1 MMPAIHN
8 YEYDVVHKYGR
19 NPNGSLGT
27 EAAITADGALFF
39 ASAATTVRIKAG
51 GNVNDTANGSGA
63 REVTV
68 IGVDA
73 DGLEIREAIATNGAS
88 ASAATTL
95 AFFRIYRAYVSKS
108 GTYLTSGVG
117 TQGTNQADI
126 VIEDSGG
133 SNDWIT
139 ITQYEG
145 QSQHGAFYI
154 PAGKMGYLVAATTT
168 ISGAKEAD
176 VLMYIRT
183 DARNTSAP
191 VSARR
196 LQLYL
201 DGVVGESL
209 YSPKNPQL
217 LGTDCDVWFT
227 FIPTANGTEASVDFE
242 IVMT

>member
-1 MMPAIHN
+1 MPAINN
-8 YEYDVVHKYGR
+8 YLFD
-19 NPNGSLGT
+19 T

-39 ASAATTVRIKAG
+39 PSAASTVRIKAG

-73 DGLEIREAIATNGAS
+73 NGLEISEAIATNGAS
-88 ASAATTL
+88 ASADTTL
-95 AFFRIYRAYVSKS
+95 AFFRIVRAYVSKS
-108 GTYLTSGVG
+108 GTYLTSGVSS
-117 TQGTNQADI
+117 QGTNQADI

-154 PAGKMGYLVAATTT
+154 PANKVGYLVGAIIT
-168 ISGAKEAD
+168 ISGTKEAD
-176 VLMYIRT
+176 VLMYIRP
-183 DARNTSAP
+183 DACNTSPP

-196 LQLYL
+196 LKLYL
-201 DGVVGESL
+201 DGVIGEAT
-209 YSPKNPQL
+209 YPPGNPQYI
-217 LGTDCDVWFT
+217 GSDCDVWFN
-227 FIPTANGTEASVDFE
+227 FIPTANGTEGSVDFE
-242 IVMT
+242 ILLT